1 MRNLILLF
9 SFLFSSFVFSQNIFW
24 YDVLLE
30 VDGKNAS
37 TVAGLVDGFYSNHPK
52 ASDVTVEFSSIP
64 LKGASEKATHIIS
77 IASESSKSLADF
89 RNSLKGSDW
98 DLYISKMSNYVK
110 SSRASAGKSLIHNNT
125 ETQYPIGQAWIFE
138 DVSNLDLGSMVQSF
152 GKLIKSVKFD
162 GFVGMGQ
169 IVHGT
174 DNGESVYIYGTYS
187 DLNAAFNFGPESKKD
202 AEAFAEFFN
211 ILDKSADY
219 SKTFTRVLIKR
230 Y

>member
-110 SSRASAGKSLIHNNT
+110 SSRASAVKRLIHNKT
-125 ETQYPIGQAWIFE
+125 ETQNPIGQAWIFE

-211 ILDKSADY
+211 VLDKSADY